1 MSQIKPQ
8 LRELEIED
16 IPQAAALVRRVFME
30 YNAPSYEEKGVKTFL
45 SFITED
51 NVKEQMQKH
60 GMRLFGA
67 YGGTSLLGV
76 LALARG
82 EHINLLF
89 TDGSYHRQ
97 GIAGALVQR
106 AAQECREAGNTGL
119 SVNADLSAVPAY
131 RAMGFCG
138 VSAETERDGIRFQP
152 MELIIA

>member
-67 YGGTSLLGV
+67 Y
-76 LALARG
+76 R
-82 EHINLLF
+82 
-89 TDGSYHRQ
+89 
-97 GIAGALVQR
+97 AGARR
-106 AAQECREAGNTGL
+106 AHQPSVYRRQLSPAGNRRSTRTKGRTGMPQ
-119 SVNADLSAVPAY
+119 SWKH
-131 RAMGFCG
+131 RAF
-138 VSAETERDGIRFQP
+138 R
-152 MELIIA
+152 